1 MICSIIFW
9 NRSTNALGNIWCRIL
24 DAQPHGN
31 RKFNGCKS
39 SDNFWLKCVRTRKLN
54 SNYADSYICPYS
66 ILHEDFHSNW
76 GGRKDPVSLPE
87 MFEQCSMDIWW
98 EREFHKLVN
107 NFWNYLADD
116 VSMRSDSTDK
126 SRNSARQNDGDVPEQ
141 MQRWQLSH
149 WNLKYPRL
157 NSPIQISVILNST
170 IQSLAFMRQTIIE
183 NRYELQKPVVTTSNH
198 QDI

>member
-1 MICSIIFW
+1 MRIHIFA
-9 NRSTNALGNIWCRIL
+9 RIRFFMKIST
-24 DAQPHGN
+24 
-31 RKFNGCKS
+31 
-39 SDNFWLKCVRTRKLN
+39 RT
-54 SNYADSYICPYS
+54 
-66 ILHEDFHSNW
+66 E
-76 GGRKDPVSLPE
+76 GGGKNPVSLPE